1 MTFFGK
7 RRTQTVDD
15 KKGKKQDQQEEQPE
29 SVVSEQ
35 AEIEEAAAGPDE
47 LTELKNLLAA
57 KETEAKDNWD
67 KFLRERADLENYRRR
82 VQKEKEEIIQ
92 YGKKELILEIL
103 PALDSM
109 DRALSHAGDDSQG
122 ALMEGVRLTHGMLL
136 SALKKFGVEPVD
148 AAKGAPFNPDF
159 HNAMAQVPSEE
170 VPPNSIVEEFQKGYT
185 INGRLLREAMVSV
198 AVAPK

>member
-1 MTFFGK
+1 VILFSK
-7 RRTQTVDD
+7 RRKQNVDD
-15 KKGKKQDQQEEQPE
+15 TKGKNKDEQEPNVE
-29 SVVSEQ
+29 VVSPETAGTEEAPAES
-35 AEIEEAAAGPDE
+35 AEI
-47 LTELKNLLAA
+47 TELKEQLAA
-57 KETEAKDNWD
+57 KEAEAKENWD

-109 DRALSHAGDDSQG
+109 DRALSHAADDSDS
-122 ALMEGVRLTHGMLL
+122 AVMEGVRLTHGMLL

-148 AAKGAPFNPDF
+148 AAKGSPFNPDY
-159 HNAMAQVPSEE
+159 HNAMAQVATGD

-198 AVAPK
+198 AIAPN

>member
-1 MTFFGK
+1 MILFSK
-7 RRTQTVDD
+7 RRKHSVDD
-15 KKGKKQDQQEEQPE
+15 TKVKKKDEQEQKLDASAEAAEAAEAPAE
-29 SVVSEQ
+29 S
-35 AEIEEAAAGPDE
+35 AEI
-47 LTELKNLLAA
+47 TELKELLAA
-57 KETEAKDNWD
+57 KEAEAKENWD
-67 KFLRERADLENYRRR
+67 KFLRERADMENYRRR

-109 DRALSHAGDDSQG
+109 DRAISHAADECDS
-122 ALMEGVRLTHGMLL
+122 AMMEGVRLTHGMLL

-148 AAKGAPFNPDF
+148 ATKGAPFSPDY
-159 HNAMAQVPSEE
+159 HNAMAQVATAD
-170 VPPNSIVEEFQKGYT
+170 VPPGTIVEEFQKGYT